1 MKEVLYM
8 DYSVFPACNQI
19 QLRRAQ
25 IVQQLVVLL
34 HSFSNN
40 LINGG
45 LVIGILNQRK
55 KKQCQ
60 SAGVKLIA

>member
-34 HSFSNN
+34 HSFSDN

-45 LVIGILNQRK
+45 FVIGILNQRK
-55 KKQCQ
+55 KN
-60 SAGVKLIA
+60 SVNLLESS